1 MRFRWSCRSQR
12 ASRHRSRHRQCSS
25 GRRAS
30 AASQSMSSSSAIL
43 SLPYTIR
50 LQWVR
55 TVKPLL
61 RVVLSVVAACWLT
74 GVASAR
80 RVMLG
85 LTALMA
91 RCARRPWL
99 RLSASLLDAMAG
111 SGAVEGGVK
120 LMSRSRRLRCC
131 AVVKLQMFSRCRELP
146 PRKDRFACR
155 PITCARLFSRCPD
168 YAEVAYT
175 HYSQQ
180 HLSNTSTSLAPRRRP
195 HHRSHHGLHSPP
207 HAPPPGARRPRQA
220 RLHLR
225 RPRLQ
230 SAAAAIVPEAVMDSP
245 ASRFPDLRQQTDPPT
260 AAAGH
265 QGHRQ

>member
-1 MRFRWSCRSQR
+1 MGAYGEAIAQGCALGGGRMLANRSSQR
-12 ASRHRSRHRQCSS
+12 TAGDAGLDSVDGALRTEALVEAQREPS
-25 GRRAS
+25 GCHGRK
-30 AASQSMSSSSAIL
+30 
-43 SLPYTIR
+43 
-50 LQWVR
+50 W
-55 TVKPLL
+55 
-61 RVVLSVVAACWLT
+61 C
-74 GVASAR
+74 
-80 RVMLG
+80 
-85 LTALMA
+85 
-91 RCARRPWL
+91 
-99 RLSASLLDAMAG
+99 
-111 SGAVEGGVK
+111 GGGGRIVK
-120 LMSRSRRLRCC
+120 LMIRSRRLRCC
-131 AVVKLQMFSRCRELP
+131 AVVKLQMFSHCRELP

-155 PITCARLFSRCPD
+155 PITCARLFSRRPD

-175 HYSQQ
+175 HYSQR
-180 HLSNTSTSLAPRRRP
+180 HLSVTSTTLAPPRRP

-225 RPRLQ
+225 RPSRQ